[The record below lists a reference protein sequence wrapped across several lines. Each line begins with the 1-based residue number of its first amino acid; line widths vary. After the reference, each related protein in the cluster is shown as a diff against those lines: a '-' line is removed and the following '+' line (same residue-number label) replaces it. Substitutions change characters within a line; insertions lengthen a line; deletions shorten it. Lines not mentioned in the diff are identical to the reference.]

1 MVLEALTNPLKA
13 EHRPW
18 QMLFLGFLYASVG
31 ILLSM
36 WIFYKYSSLIMI
48 FLTVFGCMP
57 IVYNTIKLEE
67 RKDEGED
74 SELTLLKEH
83 WKALSV
89 FMWLFIG
96 ITTAIVI
103 WYVFL
108 PEQHLSVLFSTQT
121 ETFRMINSGVTG
133 MASHLD
139 GFAKILLNNLKVLMF
154 CILFSFIYGL
164 GAIFILAWNA
174 SVIGVAIG
182 MLIRTE
188 LAKVSG
194 AVGMAKVAAYF
205 TTFSFGFLRYSL
217 HGLLEIFAYFI
228 GGLAGGIISVAVI
241 RHSVGTRKFEH
252 VLWDSSDLII
262 IAVIVLIIAALVE
275 VFVTPLFF

>member
-18 QMLFLGFLYASVG
+18 QMLFLGFMYASVG

-48 FLTVFGCMP
+48 FLTVFACMP
-57 IVYNTIKLEE
+57 IVYNTIKFEE
-67 RKDEGED
+67 RKDEEEER
-74 SELTLLKEH
+74 ELVLLKEH

-89 FMWLFIG
+89 FMWLFLG
-96 ITTAIVI
+96 ITVAIVV
-103 WYVFL
+103 WYIFL
-108 PEQHLSVLFSTQT
+108 PEKHLSVLFSTQT
-121 ETFRMINSGVTG
+121 ETFRMINTGATG
-133 MASHLD
+133 MATQLD
-139 GFAKILLNNLKVLMF
+139 SFTKILLNNLKVLMF

-188 LAKVSG
+188 LAKLSG
-194 AVGMAKVAAYF
+194 VVGMAKVAAYF

-217 HGLLEIFAYFI
+217 HGVLEIFAYFI
-228 GGLAGGIISVAVI
+228 GGLAGGIISVAII
-241 RHSVGTRKFEH
+241 RHSIGTKKFEH

-262 IAVIVLIIAALVE
+262 ISVLVLVVAAFVE
-275 VFVTPLFF
+275 VFITPVFF